1 VGGQPDR
8 AVARAAVEYL
18 TPVPTRSLS
27 YGSASLGDE
36 YLPTTGNGGYT
47 VEHYDLDLDYRVAT
61 NRLAATAVIT
71 ARATMRLVR
80 FSLDFAGLTV
90 EKVTVDGER
99 PRKTTHAGRKLT
111 VTLDAAVEDGDEF
124 EVTVRYRGAP
134 RPIRGRWGELGWE
147 ELTDGV
153 LVASQPNGAA
163 SWFPC
168 NDHPSDKAT
177 YRIQVACES
186 SYRVLAN
193 GELVSRSDRSGRTTW
208 VFDTL
213 EPMAS
218 YLATVQIGRYTSS
231 QLGTVPVVQTA
242 HFPPSLA
249 PVVAVDFAR
258 LGDMF
263 ALFCDRFGP
272 YPFPSYSVVVT
283 ADDLEIPLEAQ
294 GLAVFGRNHI
304 DGAHSSDR
312 LIAHELAHQWFG
324 NSLTITR
331 WRDIWLHEGFACY
344 SEWLW
349 AEESGGPSIGTSVAE
364 HHRVVGAL
372 PKDIVVGDPGPAK
385 MFDDRIYKRGA
396 LAVHAVRGQL
406 GDRRFFEALRAFV
419 AAHRH
424 AGISTAGFVS
434 FFAGY
439 ADEGVIEQLVDRWV
453 FGTALPPL

>member
-1 VGGQPDR
+1 
-8 AVARAAVEYL
+8 VARAAVEYL
-18 TPVPTRSLS
+18 TPVPSRSPS

-36 YLPTTGNGGYT
+36 YLPETGNGGYT
-47 VEHYDLDLDYRVAT
+47 VDHYDLNLDYRVVT

-71 ARATMRLVR
+71 ARATMRLER

-90 EKVTVDGER
+90 ERVTVDGER
-99 PRKTTHAGRKLT
+99 PRKTTHTNRKLT
-111 VTLDAAVEDGDEF
+111 VTLDIAVEDGDEF
-124 EVTVRYRGAP
+124 EVAVHYRGAP

-147 ELTDGV
+147 ELADGV

-177 YRIQVACES
+177 YRISLACES
-186 SYRVLAN
+186 PYTVLAN
-193 GELVSRSDRSGRTTW
+193 GELVSRTARSGRTTW
-208 VFDTL
+208 VFDTV

-218 YLATVQIGRYTSS
+218 YLATIQIGRYTSR
-231 QLGTVPVVQTA
+231 QLGTEPVAHTA
-242 HFPPSLA
+242 YFPPSLA
-249 PVVAVDFAR
+249 RVVAIDFER
-258 LGDMF
+258 LGDMLS
-263 ALFCDRFGP
+263 LFSDRFGP
-272 YPFPSYSVVVT
+272 YPFSSYSVVVT
-283 ADDLEIPLEAQ
+283 ADELEIPLEAQ

-304 DGAHSSDR
+304 DGAHGSDR

-324 NSLTITR
+324 NSLTITK

-344 SEWLW
+344 CEWLW
-349 AEESGGPSIGTSVAE
+349 AEENSGPTIGTSAAE
-364 HHRVVGAL
+364 HHRVIDAL
-372 PKDIVVGDPGPAK
+372 PQDLVVGDPGPAA

-396 LAVHAVRGQL
+396 LAVHAVRVQL

-424 AGISTAGFVS
+424 AGVTTAGFVS

-439 ADEGVIEQLVDRWV
+439 AAAGVIEQLVDRWV
-453 FGTALPPL
+453 FSAPLPPL

>member
-1 VGGQPDR
+1 M
-8 AVARAAVEYL
+8 EYL
-18 TPVPTRSLS
+18 TPVPSRSSS
-27 YGSASLGDE
+27 YGSASLGDG
-36 YLPTTGNGGYT
+36 YLPATGNGGYT

-71 ARATMRLVR
+71 ARATMHLER

-99 PRKTTHAGRKLT
+99 PRKTTHTSRKLT
-111 VTLDAAVEDGDEF
+111 VTLDTAVEDGDEF
-124 EVTVRYRGAP
+124 EVTVHYRGAP

-177 YRIQVACES
+177 YRISLACES
-186 SYRVLAN
+186 PYTVLAN
-193 GELVSRSDRSGRTTW
+193 GELVSRTARSGRTTW

-218 YLATVQIGRYTSS
+218 YLATIQIGRYTSRE
-231 QLGTVPVVQTA
+231 LGTEPVVHTA
-242 HFPPSLA
+242 YFPPSLA
-249 PVVAVDFAR
+249 RVVAVDFER
-258 LGDMF
+258 LGDML
-263 ALFCDRFGP
+263 ALFCDLFGP
-272 YPFPSYSVVVT
+272 YPFSSYSVVVT
-283 ADDLEIPLEAQ
+283 ADELEIPLEAQ

-304 DGAHSSDR
+304 DGAHGSDR

-324 NSLTITR
+324 NSLTITS

-349 AEESGGPSIGTSVAE
+349 AEESGGPTIGTSAAE
-364 HHRVVGAL
+364 HHRVIEEL
-372 PKDIVVGDPGPAK
+372 PQDLVVGDPGPAA

-396 LAVHAVRGQL
+396 LAVHAVRVRL
-406 GDRRFFEALRAFV
+406 GDRRFFEALRAFT

-424 AGISTAGFVS
+424 AGISTTGFVN

-439 ADEGVIEQLVDRWV
+439 DDAGVIEQLVDRWV
-453 FGTALPPL
+453 FSAPLPPL

>member
-1 VGGQPDR
+1 M
-8 AVARAAVEYL
+8 AIAAVEYL
-18 TPVPTRSLS
+18 TTVPSRSSS

-36 YLPTTGNGGYT
+36 YLPATGNGGYT

-61 NRLAATAVIT
+61 NRLSATAVIT
-71 ARATMRLVR
+71 ARATMRLER
-80 FSLDFAGLTV
+80 FSLDFASLSV
-90 EKVTVDGER
+90 EKVTVNGAR
-99 PRKTTHAGRKLT
+99 PRKTTHASRKLT
-111 VTLDAAVEDGDEF
+111 VMLDTAIENGNEF
-124 EVTVRYRGAP
+124 EIVVGYRGAP
-134 RPIRGRWGELGWE
+134 RPIRGRWGDLGWE

-163 SWFPC
+163 SWFPS

-177 YRIQVACES
+177 YRISLACES
-186 SYRVLAN
+186 PYLVVAN
-193 GELVSRSDRSGRTTW
+193 GGLVSRTARSGRTTW
-208 VFDTL
+208 VYESA

-218 YLATVQIGRYTSS
+218 YLATIQIGRYVST
-231 QLGTVPVVQTA
+231 QLGTEPVVQTVY
-242 HFPPSLA
+242 FPPSLA
-249 PVVAVDFAR
+249 RVVAVDFER

-272 YPFPSYSVVVT
+272 YPFSSYSVVVT
-283 ADDLEIPLEAQ
+283 ADELEIPLEAQ

-304 DGAHSSDR
+304 DGAHGSDR

-349 AEESGGPSIGTSVAE
+349 AEESGGPAIGTSAAE
-364 HHRVVGAL
+364 HYRLIDAL
-372 PKDIVVGDPGPAK
+372 PQDIVVGDPGPGA

-396 LAVHAVRGQL
+396 LAVHAVRVQL

-424 AGISTAGFVS
+424 AGISAAGFVS

-439 ADEGVIEQLVDRWV
+439 ADDGVIEQLVDRWV
-453 FGTALPPL
+453 FSAALPPL